1 MQFRQKALSRLQ
13 SPEELDL
20 PVRFA
25 RPPGRLVLA
34 VTLVAMAAAAVWGVT
49 GTVTNKIES
58 PGVLTH
64 AGGSYVLQS
73 PLAGQVTGVFAEEG
87 DRVEAGAPLL
97 RVRTQTGPRAV
108 RAVEAGEV
116 TTLLTKSGSVLTPGA
131 DVATVERAED
141 PDEPLVAMVYVQGS
155 GGSSVK
161 PGAEVDL
168 TVPSV
173 PQQQYGVLRGR
184 VEAVGR
190 APQTAQQIS
199 GFLGNADL
207 ARQFAAK
214 GNPLPVLVKLE
225 PSSTTKSGYEWSSE
239 EGPPHTLDST
249 TPVSAAVH
257 LDSQHPVDWLLP

>member
-49 GTVTNKIES
+49 GTVTNKVES

-97 RVRTQTGPRAV
+97 RVRTQAGPRAV
-108 RAVEAGEV
+108 RAVEAGQV
-116 TTLLTKSGSVLTPGA
+116 TTLLTESGSVLTPGA

-141 PDEPLVAMVYVQGS
+141 PDEPLVA
-155 GGSSVK
+155 
-161 PGAEVDL
+161 
-168 TVPSV
+168 
-173 PQQQYGVLRGR
+173 
-184 VEAVGR
+184 
-190 APQTAQQIS
+190 
-199 GFLGNADL
+199 
-207 ARQFAAK
+207 
-214 GNPLPVLVKLE
+214 
-225 PSSTTKSGYEWSSE
+225 
-239 EGPPHTLDST
+239 
-249 TPVSAAVH
+249 
-257 LDSQHPVDWLLP
+257 